1 VSAASKTEHED
12 IEEIRMNERYA
23 LSTEA
28 AERYERLFVPALFA
42 PWAQRLA
49 DLPAV
54 AAARSLLD
62 VACGTG
68 VVARTAADRMNA
80 PATVVGLDAN
90 PAMLAVAATLRPE
103 LTWCAGT
110 AEALPFGGGEFDVV
124 TCQAALMFF
133 TDRTAALREMGRVAG
148 EGAVVVQVP
157 GRLDHSAGYRA
168 LTEAA
173 GRHVGRDVAN
183 LLTGYF
189 SVGEPALLEEL
200 FTMAGLT
207 IDQFTTW
214 QSATRLDSVD
224 TLLAVELLP
233 LADVITNDVRERIT
247 EQCQQALLPFTE
259 PSGAVAAP
267 IEVHLIVA
275 SRHTTTAG
283 GKQ

>member
-1 VSAASKTEHED
+1 MTES
-12 IEEIRMNERYA
+12 YA

-28 AERYERLFVPALFA
+28 AETYERLFVPALFA

-49 DLPAV
+49 ELPV
-54 AAARSLLD
+54 IAAAHSLLD

-68 VVARTAADRMNA
+68 VVARTAADRMSA
-80 PATVVGLDAN
+80 PARVVGLDAN

-103 LTWCAGT
+103 LTWCEGT

-124 TCQAALMFF
+124 ACQAALMFF
-133 TDRTAALREMGRVAG
+133 TDRAAALREMGRVAG

-168 LTEAA
+168 LTEVAA
-173 GRHVGRDVAN
+173 RHAGRDVVN

-200 FTMAGLT
+200 FTTAGLT

-233 LADVITNDVRERIT
+233 LADVVTNDVRERIT
-247 EQCQQALLPFTE
+247 DQCRQALLPFTE

-275 SRHTTTAG
+275 SRHTTAAG